1 MRAAAPPLQGGP
13 PPAPRIQP
21 EPRVQL
27 EVAPDAVLTGS
38 VEASHA
44 PAASSDVVATVVV
57 RGGAFL
63 LHAVLPLSMAVV
75 LGVVTG
81 LLPRALPWPLV
92 AWAVAE
98 VVFYVYFRW
107 RHAHAQRAV
116 PVRSGMGTLE
126 RRALLQRCI
135 GVIDDGG
142 AFLSGWFQGHPA
154 SDIPFGNAQ
163 RWLAWAFFEDD
174 WDALSPADM
183 AEVDTLLHHF
193 EQHAG
198 IVLRPGYNPELKPIR
213 LTLDDVHAVH
223 KPALY
228 YAALSLAHAAFVLW
242 MRAHG
247 AQRGTAG
254 LLTYWHFQPHA
265 APSSTSA
272 NANANVANAVPIVFF
287 HGMGVGPAVYVQ
299 LIVQLLRLHVPLY
312 IVELPHISSA
322 LSDVVPA
329 RADILDGTAAMLH
342 AHGHGRAV
350 FLGHSMGT
358 GTGIRTGL
366 RAGGIRRGLRAGG
379 IRRGLRAGGIRD
391 SDRVA
396 GRQDPGRVV
405 GQQMRHLDSGR
416 RSPAVNP
423 RSGLAG
429 KVAHTQGGHERGRA
443 DARP

>member
-1 MRAAAPPLQGGP
+1 M
-13 PPAPRIQP
+13 
-21 EPRVQL
+21 
-27 EVAPDAVLTGS
+27 LTGA
-38 VEASHA
+38 V
-44 PAASSDVVATVVV
+44 AADGSSDVVATVVV

-63 LHAVLPLSMAVV
+63 LHAVLPLSVAVV
-75 LGVVTG
+75 VAAVVAAGTG
-81 LLPRALPWPLV
+81 LVPRAALPWPLV

-98 VVFYVYFRW
+98 VVFYVCFRW
-107 RHAHAQRAV
+107 RHAHAQRAA
-116 PVRSGMGTLE
+116 PVRSGMGAPE
-126 RRALLQRCI
+126 RHALLQRCI

-154 SDIPFGNAQ
+154 GDIPFGNAQ

-174 WDALSPADM
+174 WDALSPADK

-198 IVLRPGYNPELKPIR
+198 IVLRPGYNPKLKPIR

-228 YAALSLAHAAFVLW
+228 YAALTLAHAAFVLW

-247 AQRGTAG
+247 AHRGTAG
-254 LLTYWHFQPHA
+254 RLTYWHFQPIH
-265 APSSTSA
+265 APSSPAAATA
-272 NANANVANAVPIVFF
+272 TAAENTVPIVFF

-342 AHGHGRAV
+342 AHGHGRAI

-358 GTGIRTGL
+358 GT
-366 RAGGIRRGLRAGG
+366 
-379 IRRGLRAGGIRD
+379 
-391 SDRVA
+391 S
-396 GRQDPGRVV
+396 
-405 GQQMRHLDSGR
+405 S
-416 RSPAVNP
+416 
-423 RSGLAG
+423 
-429 KVAHTQGGHERGRA
+429 
-443 DARP
+443 